1 MKKATGIKFT
11 ALLMLFM
18 GITLLSNSNAQ
29 TTTWKFDAAD
39 NSGFMIQVKTTG
51 SEQSVSEV
59 NLGKKGDA
67 AWTETEIMHIDDYET
82 YIRVKSK
89 ASGRVYELS
98 FDWYNGKAIMTKPEG
113 SETIYWLRQS

>member
-18 GITLLSNSNAQ
+18 GIALFSNSNAQ

-51 SEQSVSEV
+51 MEHEVSSI

-67 AWTETEIMHIDDYET
+67 AWTKTEVQHIDDYDT
-82 YIRVKSK
+82 YIRVKST
-89 ASGRVYELS
+89 ASGRVYELH
-98 FDWYNGKAIMTKPEG
+98 FDWYDGKAVMTKPDG
-113 SETIYWLRQS
+113 TKRTYWLRKS